1 MGDTAAGAAGAMALI
16 RDECRDL
23 TERTLCCGPSYS
35 RLAIPLDLLFP
46 TSLFQLRLALPRCA
60 Q

>member
-46 TSLFQLRLALPRCA
+46 TSLF
-60 Q
+60 